1 MALTPEQEQQLL
13 AHLSSTNN
21 PHITTSSQIGI
32 VNTDNVPEGRINLYG
47 ITSTSLVVPIKDW
60 FPDAVSYGYEITKNT
75 GWGVNLSQGYV
86 WIGGQQYNNTGITD
100 IFQITPPSGSD
111 RTDLVYL
118 DQNNASTDY
127 TLLPSIQEGDVTL
140 PSGCFALCEIFVPST
155 ATDITQCTITDKRV
169 LVGDVNVEAA
179 VDAAN
184 EAETYKDQAATSAS
198 NAATSET
205 NAANSASAAATSES
219 NAATSETNASNSA
232 SAAATSES
240 NAANSASAAS
250 TSETNASNSASAAAT
265 SETNAANSASAAA
278 TSASNAA
285 TSESNAANSATAAS
299 TSETNAANSETNASN
314 SASAAA
320 TSETNA
326 SNSATASANSA
337 SAASTSET
345 NASNSAS
352 NAATSESNAETY
364 KNQAATSE
372 SNAETYKNQA
382 ATSESNA
389 ANSASAAANSATNA
403 SNSESNAATSA
414 TTAVNAK
421 DTAVTYR
428 DEAYDWAEEAE
439 DTQVTDSAGH
449 TGYSAY
455 HWAKKA
461 EQSAGQGDMQST
473 TYDPNNIEADV
484 FNRANHTGT
493 QTASTISD
501 FDTEVSNNTD
511 VAANTTFRNSKGTA
525 NGVAELDANGTVPSA
540 QLPSFVDDVLEYNDF
555 ASLPATGETGK
566 IYITLDDNKTYRW
579 GGSVYVTIGT
589 SLALGETSDTAYRG
603 DRGKIAYDHSQTAH
617 APADATHNS
626 PDSTLLDRANHTGTQ
641 TASTISDFDT
651 EVSNNTDVSANTTHR
666 NSAHAPS
673 DATHNSPDSTLLDRS
688 NHTGTQTASTISDF
702 DTEVSN
708 NTDVSA
714 NTTHRNSLH
723 APSDATH
730 NSPDSTLLDR
740 ANHTGTQ
747 TASTISD
754 FDTEVSNNTDVSA
767 NTTHRNS
774 LHAPS
779 DATHNSPDSTLLDRT
794 NHTGTQTASTIS
806 DFDTEVS
813 NNTDVSANTTFINN
827 INTSIGNIMN
837 PLLHLPL
844 KNGFNIPFGVGD
856 VTFTRASSA
865 TYIDLQGIVQKVGN
879 DEPRFCKDG
888 LLMEGESTN
897 SLPYSEEL
905 DHAGWS
911 KYNLTISANATTAPD
926 GTTTADG
933 LIADSNGYWHSVEKD
948 YLSITGNIFS
958 FSFFVKKGDKDW
970 VGIELYAYDSEDDDI
985 FSSAFYFNLADGLVG
1000 SLPSEGTSIDITQL
1014 EDGWFWCNGSLE
1026 YTGSSTIASMDYVLF
1041 PAHADG
1047 NSAVTGDG
1055 STINI
1060 YIWGTQ
1066 LEQSNRPT
1074 SYIPT
1079 TSGAVTRAMERC
1091 FIPAKDNL
1099 PGTKEPVTVLF
1110 DYKLTRLIGSF
1121 GFAFEHND
1129 TYLRVYLDNDTI
1141 TGNITSRLLAVNG
1154 LDTHNVHRIGLQ
1166 KDESKTQSK
1175 LFINGVLKVTDVLGS
1190 STMDPSGNIY
1200 IGCGS
1205 WETNSY
1211 YGCISNLR
1219 IYDRALTT
1227 EEMRIA

>member
-714 NTTHRNSLH
+714 NTT
-723 APSDATH
+723 
-730 NSPDSTLLDR
+730 
-740 ANHTGTQ
+740 
-747 TASTISD
+747 
-754 FDTEVSNNTDVSA
+754 
-767 NTTHRNS
+767 
-774 LHAPS
+774 
-779 DATHNSPDSTLLDRT
+779 
-794 NHTGTQTASTIS
+794 
-806 DFDTEVS
+806 
-813 NNTDVSANTTFINN
+813 FINN